1 MSTIGERIRNERKRL
16 GHNQDEFCSAVGVS
30 RKTQSHYES
39 DKHSPDTN
47 YLTEASRIGVDIG
60 YVITGRR
67 SVTLDDLVELQ
78 QCLFEVEDWLTR
90 HQKTLTKEQALNAAK
105 QLFAAKKTDINP
117 EQATELILKTAV
129 GF

>member
-1 MSTIGERIRNERKRL
+1 MNTIADRIREERKKL
-16 GHNQDEFCSAVGVS
+16 GLSQDDFSKLAGIVQ
-30 RKTQSHYES
+30 KTQSNYES
-39 DKHSPDTN
+39 GKRSPDTD
-47 YLTEASRIGVDIG
+47 YLLAIGNIGVDIG

-78 QCLFEVEDWLTR
+78 QCLFEVEDWLER
-90 HQKTLTKEQALNAAK
+90 HHKTLTKEQTLNAAK

>member
-1 MSTIGERIRNERKRL
+1 MNTIGERIKIERKRL
-16 GHNQDEFCSAVGVS
+16 GQKQEVVCETVGIS
-30 RKTQSHYES
+30 RGAQSNYENG
-39 DKHSPDTN
+39 KRSPDTE
-47 YLTEASRIGVDIG
+47 YLMALDRIGFDIG
-60 YVITGRR
+60 YIITGRR

>member
-1 MSTIGERIRNERKRL
+1 MDTIGERIKIERKRL
-16 GHNQDEFCSAVGVS
+16 GQKQEAICEAVGIS
-30 RKTQSHYES
+30 RGAQSNYENG
-39 DKHSPDTN
+39 KRSPDTE
-47 YLTEASRIGVDIG
+47 YLMALDRMGFDIG

-78 QCLFEVEDWLTR
+78 RCLFEVEDWLER
-90 HQKTLTKEQALNAAK
+90 HQKTLNKEQKLNAAK
-105 QLFAAKKTDINP
+105 QLFAAKQKSIAS